1 MPPMDTDGEA
11 LTADDLEIF
20 SAFAD
25 DAMDEGLCLSSA
37 ATPAVGY
44 DGPWVQVG
52 RGGGESGGLLDLD
65 MPYTPMQPTAVV
77 GGFLDTNA
85 KADMD
90 WSNLEGSTSSS
101 STTTTPNTK
110 PLKDRTL
117 VMVFEGTIPGIRGP
131 RAEAYLAR
139 TTKHIRAMDGGDFYE
154 VEPVLGACRQVRM
167 VPGYAVEEQKSVGS
181 SGQRVKGKESSL
193 QKRARIQSDK
203 DKTFLAAEL
212 KKAKKQNKQLLQKF
226 NMAMKENK
234 TMKEE
239 RAALQSLVS
248 GKGIDSTKKP
258 ARAVLRILEPLMK
271 VARESLAVD
280 YSALEKQ
287 VERLGRQVSHRERE
301 VAVLLGKLRLRLS
314 AEERLRDRKNRA
326 LREKRSSD
334 AQNLTLQEQ

>member
-1 MPPMDTDGEA
+1 M
-11 LTADDLEIF
+11 
-20 SAFAD
+20 
-25 DAMDEGLCLSSA
+25 
-37 ATPAVGY
+37 
-44 DGPWVQVG
+44 
-52 RGGGESGGLLDLD
+52 
-65 MPYTPMQPTAVV
+65 V

-101 STTTTPNTK
+101 SSTTTPNTK

-212 KKAKKQNKQLLQKF
+212 KNAKKQNKQLLQKF

-271 VARESLAVD
+271 LARESLAVD